1 MHWYLKVLKNYV
13 GFQGRARRKEYWMF
27 VLFNSLILVMLSIVE
42 SSMDLGDVL
51 TNIYSLAV
59 LLPFLA
65 VAVRRLHDRGRSGWS
80 LLVPFISL
88 IGVSVLSI
96 FEWFLLTPFLLLMFF
111 ISVIELLI
119 SMSKDSQESDNRYGP
134 NPKFF

>member
-1 MHWYLKVLKNYV
+1 MHWYLSVLKKYV

-27 VLFNSLILVMLSIVE
+27 VLFSSLIWVILSIVE
-42 SSMDLGDVL
+42 SSMDLGNVL

-65 VAVRRLHDRGRSGWS
+65 VTVRRLHDRGRSGWS
-80 LLVPFISL
+80 LLVPFILL
-88 IGVSVLSI
+88 IGVFVLSI
-96 FEWFLLTPFLLLMFF
+96 FEGFLLTPFLLVMLF

-119 SMSKDSQESDNRYGP
+119 IMSKDSQESNNRYGP
-134 NPKFF
+134 NPKF

>member
-1 MHWYLKVLKNYV
+1 MHWYIKVLKNYI

-27 VLFNSLILVMLSIVE
+27 VLLNSLITVILSIVE
-42 SSMDLGDVL
+42 SSMDFGSVL

-65 VAVRRLHDRGRSGWS
+65 VSVRRLHDTGRSGWS
-80 LLVPFISL
+80 LLVLFIPL
-88 IGVSVLSI
+88 IGIYVLRI
-96 FEWFLLTPFLLLMFF
+96 FEWFLLIPFLFFILF

-119 SMSKDSQESDNRYGP
+119 YMCKDSQESANQYGK
-134 NPKFF
+134 NPKN